1 MRSVKNRYL
10 LFTLFVC
17 FFLQSWDVIEIQ
29 EETEDGS
36 TVKSTIKIPM
46 QVYITVLQG
55 VLWPGFRSEKL
66 FISQNMSEE
75 TQRELNSTPR
85 CCA

>member
-1 MRSVKNRYL
+1 MFLRSVKNRYL

-17 FFLQSWDVIEIQ
+17 FLQSWDVIEIQ

-55 VLWPGFRSEKL
+55 VLWPGFHSEKL
-66 FISQNMSEE
+66 FISQNMSD
-75 TQRELNSTPR
+75 N
-85 CCA
+85 